1 MTGADEYEGLNVA
14 ARLAAGLLTV
24 EAWLRVHQV
33 ADAGVDGVV
42 EHLWQWL
49 TVQPDTFMRWYDFD
63 SDELQAAEA
72 ETPLPQRV
80 ALACDERSAS
90 AEDLAALLANVV
102 NIVYD
107 SLFGALDLRL
117 SLARLRTIEVV
128 AARSGVRLPAGQ
140 RFTGLAAQDR
150 GGWGHP
156 VSALQVASWRT
167 AARPD
172 HLE

>member
-33 ADAGVDGVV
+33 ADAGVD
-42 EHLWQWL
+42 
-49 TVQPDTFMRWYDFD
+49 
-63 SDELQAAEA
+63 
-72 ETPLPQRV
+72 
-80 ALACDERSAS
+80 
-90 AEDLAALLANVV
+90 
-102 NIVYD
+102 
-107 SLFGALDLRL
+107 
-117 SLARLRTIEVV
+117 
-128 AARSGVRLPAGQ
+128 
-140 RFTGLAAQDR
+140 R